1 MAELRPHL
9 DAPPPPHLDLQA
21 ALQHA
26 ATGVQT
32 DPYFPKLRLRLRS
45 PAANGSA
52 SASASAASA
61 SASAASVGTSAAA
74 AAASASAYDA
84 WRHLS
89 LQLEVEG
96 PLKLLLHPRN
106 AQRCGDHFALTTQR
120 PVSRTLQ
127 RTLQRTLYATHPDPS
142 PCNAPGTTSSSD
154 SSGG

>member
-1 MAELRPHL
+1 MWHALVAELRPHL

-32 DPYFPKLRLRLRS
+32 DPYFPKLRLRLRP

-61 SASAASVGTSAAA
+61 GSAASASTSAAA
-74 AAASASAYDA
+74 AASAYDA

-106 AQRCGDHFALTTQR
+106 AQRCGDHFALTM
-120 PVSRTLQ
+120 
-127 RTLQRTLYATHPDPS
+127 
-142 PCNAPGTTSSSD
+142 
-154 SSGG
+154 